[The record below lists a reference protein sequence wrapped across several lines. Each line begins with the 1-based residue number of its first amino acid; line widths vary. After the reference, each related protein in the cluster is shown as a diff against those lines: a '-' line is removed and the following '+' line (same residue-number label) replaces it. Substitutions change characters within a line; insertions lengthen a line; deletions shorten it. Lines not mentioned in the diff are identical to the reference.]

1 MLKPVT
7 VHEYEYKKKWTSMDL
22 LFCGPRISL
31 PLHCLFSNPNCLI
44 VDIIKF
50 PLLGLDLVLGL
61 DLELDLDLDEVLEL
75 PFLQHCLFRV
85 FIFSIVFILYFGI
98 LNCVILRK

>member
-1 MLKPVT
+1 
-7 VHEYEYKKKWTSMDL
+7 MDL

-50 PLLGLDLVLGL
+50 PRLGLGLGLDLVLVLGLGL
-61 DLELDLDLDEVLEL
+61 DHELDLDGVLEL

>member
-1 MLKPVT
+1 
-7 VHEYEYKKKWTSMDL
+7 MDL

-44 VDIIKF
+44 VDMIKF
-50 PLLGLDLVLGL
+50 PLLGLGLDLVLGL
-61 DLELDLDLDEVLEL
+61 GLDLELYLDLDLGGVLEL

-85 FIFSIVFILYFGI
+85 FIFSIVFILYYGI